1 MHSYKELEESYR
13 KALERAKALPRIPIG
28 DETIIVSTTRAR
40 AAARILYMGIL
51 HSGKQV
57 FLSTPTETMYH
68 LLPYRETG
76 KVIVFNDEPRSLR
89 IVGLVESA
97 GLLGV
102 EITIITPRLHP
113 AVNERVQQQNAEI
126 IEVPD
131 KDPLLTMALYALLNT
146 PSLMGTRQDR
156 FQGELDHL
164 DSALEWMRD
173 KITAEET
180 RLVED
185 SETLYYTPATEPGGY
200 YYYAL
205 TGKYPLPL
213 DALIPGKAKGLVILT
228 GVEELTYKDI
238 IMQYRIRGGQ
248 KRILKIDTD
257 PITAG
262 LYSILAVILLT
273 GRTT

>member
-1 MHSYKELEESYR
+1 MHSYEELEKSYS
-13 KALERAKALPRIPIG
+13 KALERAKALPRIQIG

-57 FLSTPTETMYH
+57 FLSSPTEAMYH

-76 KVIVFNDEPRSLR
+76 KVVVFNDEPRSLR
-89 IVGLVESA
+89 IVGLAESA
-97 GLLGV
+97 GLLGA
-102 EITIITPRLHP
+102 ETTIITPSLHP
-113 AVNERVQQQNAEI
+113 AVKERIQQQNAEL

-131 KDPLLTMALYALLNT
+131 KNPLLIMALYALLNT
-146 PSLMGTRQDR
+146 PSLMGSRQER
-156 FQGELDHL
+156 FQAELDHL

-173 KITAEET
+173 KITVEEP
-180 RLVED
+180 RLLED

-213 DALIPGKAKGLVILT
+213 DALMPGKAKGLVIIT

-248 KRILKIDTD
+248 RRILKIDTD

-262 LYSILAVILLT
+262 LYSILAVILLI
-273 GRTT
+273 GKTT

>member
-1 MHSYKELEESYR
+1 MHSYEELEKSYS
-13 KALERAKALPRIPIG
+13 KALERAKALPRIQIG

-57 FLSTPTETMYH
+57 FLSSPTEAMYH

-76 KVIVFNDEPRSLR
+76 KVVVFNDEPRSLR
-89 IVGLVESA
+89 IVGLAESA
-97 GLLGV
+97 GLLGA
-102 EITIITPRLHP
+102 ETTIITPSLHP
-113 AVNERVQQQNAEI
+113 AVKERIQQQNAEL

-131 KDPLLTMALYALLNT
+131 KDPLLIMALYALLNT
-146 PSLMGTRQDR
+146 PSLMGSRQER
-156 FQGELDHL
+156 FQAELDHL

-173 KITAEET
+173 KITVEEP
-180 RLVED
+180 RLLEN

-213 DALIPGKAKGLVILT
+213 DALMPGKAKGLVIIT

-248 KRILKIDTD
+248 RRILKIDTD

-262 LYSILAVILLT
+262 LYSILAVILLI
-273 GRTT
+273 GKTT